1 MKRDAFLL
9 IGIILCVILNQF
21 VSAIVVEGPPATGN
35 TIADPLT
42 GKLTSQQVAM
52 SIFVQTITPYIELIS
67 PKNQTYL
74 KNESLI
80 LNYTV
85 SDGDYVWYNLDN
97 TGNITINSPVYFNTS
112 EGSHTLYI
120 FSNKSEN
127 ITTKNIAFT
136 ANSSRFI
143 ILSENYVG
151 SNKGASTEFSNY
163 TYEELQSL
171 NNLTLENTNYGKIK
185 FNEAINVT
193 DDKNNADN
201 IVDIDSNIIIS
212 NNHIELNSTNLSN
225 FNKSAT
231 LWLYNLTF
239 TNPRILKDGIVC
251 PSTICTKEGYTFP
264 SGAGE
269 NGILKFNVTGFSAYS
284 VEETPVTNQ
293 TVNLTITTRGG
304 GGVTIKEKK
313 FEISPGEMLISL
325 KQGETTSK
333 KIIITNLENQR
344 LKVELNNTFLKD
356 FIRFNETEFY
366 LNPKESKEINVDFI
380 VSDDIPPNLYLGK
393 IIATIEGTQKEI
405 LAAIEVE
412 SKSSLF
418 DIKMSIPT
426 KFQYVLPGEDI
437 LAQVELYNLG
447 SQGRTDVL
455 LDYIIKDNEGNE
467 IIQEHD
473 TVAVETSM
481 SFIKDIKIPE
491 NLAFGKYVFY
501 VRVNYNDKIA
511 SASAWFNV
519 GKKEIDKS
527 TIFLYILVVVLII
540 IILIAI
546 LEIRKIKKYLKPK
559 YKVDENLLIK
569 EGLIK
574 IKK

>member
-21 VSAIVVEGPPATGN
+21 VSAIVAEGPPATGN

-42 GKLTSQQVAM
+42 GQLTSQQVAM

-80 LNYTV
+80 LNYTI

-97 TGNITINSPVYFNTS
+97 TENITINSSVYFNTS
-112 EGSHTLYI
+112 EGPHTLYI

-127 ITTKNIAFT
+127 ITTKNIVFT

-143 ILSENYVG
+143 ILYENYMG
-151 SNKGASTEFSNY
+151 ADKGASTEFSNY

-171 NNLTLENTNYGKIK
+171 NNITLENTNYGKIK

-193 DDKNNADN
+193 DNSSKGNSLN
-201 IVDIDSNIIIS
+201 IDSNVIIFH
-212 NNHIELNSTNLSN
+212 NHIEINSAEISN

-231 LWLYNLTF
+231 LWLYNLNF

-251 PSTICTKEGYTFP
+251 PLTICTKGAYT
-264 SGAGE
+264 GNTLE
-269 NGILKFNVTGFSAYS
+269 FNVTGFSVYS
-284 VEETPVTNQ
+284 AEETPVTNQ
-293 TVNLTITTRGG
+293 TVNLTITTGGG

-313 FEISPGEMLISL
+313 FEISPEEMLISL
-325 KQGETTSK
+325 KQGEITSK

-344 LKVELNNTFLKD
+344 LKVELNNTFIKD

-380 VSDDIPPNLYLGK
+380 VSDDIPPDLYLGK

-405 LAAIEVE
+405 LVAIEVE

-473 TVAVETSM
+473 TVAVETST

-491 NLAFGKYVFY
+491 NLAFGKYIFY
-501 VRVNYNDKIA
+501 VRVNYNDKVA

-519 GKKEIDKS
+519 GKIEFYKS
-527 TIFLYILVVVLII
+527 KIFLYILAIIFIVLVLLIVFII
-540 IILIAI
+540 YK
-546 LEIRKIKKYLKPK
+546 IRKNKKNSKLTKRHT
-559 YKVDENLLIK
+559 
-569 EGLIK
+569 
-574 IKK
+574 